1 MDKIRRRRDRLEVV
15 YDILKI
21 IRQHH
26 NSIKPTPL
34 LRYSNLSS
42 QSFSEYLNELLEK
55 GFVKEITDE
64 KGKKFL
70 TLTDKGFRY
79 LEKYKLILG
88 FIEEFEL

>member
-79 LEKYKLILG
+79 LEKYSKPYPFFVT
-88 FIEEFEL
+88 FI

>member
-1 MDKIRRRRDRLEVV
+1 MDKIRRRRDRLEVI

-21 IRQHH
+21 IRNHH

-42 QSFSEYLNELLEK
+42 QSFSEYLDELLKK

-64 KGKKFL
+64 NGKKFL
-70 TLTDKGFRY
+70 TLTDKGFGY